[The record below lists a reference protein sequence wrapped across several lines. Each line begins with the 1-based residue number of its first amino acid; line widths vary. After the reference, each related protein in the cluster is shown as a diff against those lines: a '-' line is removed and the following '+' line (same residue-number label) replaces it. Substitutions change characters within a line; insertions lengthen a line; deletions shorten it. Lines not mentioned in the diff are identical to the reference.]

1 MQSNLPS
8 TSQSP
13 TGSTTDTDQT
23 RATSFA
29 SELLTPAQRNF
40 AQVLGR
46 LLALQWEREQEL
58 SSHCDKQAVAQDELI
73 AT

>member
-1 MQSNLPS
+1 MQNDLPP

-13 TGSTTDTDQT
+13 IQSATNTDQT
-23 RATSFA
+23 SAHSSA

-40 AQVLGR
+40 AQVLGC

-58 SSHCDKQAVAQDELI
+58 SSHCD
-73 AT
+73 